1 MDLKLSPSTLWKR
14 IGDLLQA
21 KELWTLLSAGSA
33 ATAAARFA
41 QSVQAGGLV
50 AVFGTLAAFAAGA
63 LLARG
68 VLWICSRLRYLFNP
82 PTTALETY
90 GGLNWTIVVNHSGAP
105 VKVRVRVQMAEVGN
119 ELDPHFEP
127 FDVHL
132 QTKAHGPSLQSVE
145 LTDEINFAKATIASM
160 EALNDTAK
168 RLDISLPG
176 LGSKTCVVQRMDK
189 VFLVMGV
196 WLFVVTPFGVRK
208 TYQTHKAI
216 GELDGFHV
224 QERSEEQKKLDAAK
238 S

>member
-1 MDLKLSPSTLWKR
+1 MKPKLSTVWNR

-21 KELWTLLSAGSA
+21 KELWTLLFGGSA
-33 ATAAARFA
+33 ATVAARFA
-41 QSVQAGGLV
+41 QSVQTGALV

-68 VLWICSRLRYLFNP
+68 ILWIFGRLRYVLNP
-82 PTTALETY
+82 PKTTLDTY
-90 GGLNWTIVVNHSGAP
+90 GGLNWTIVVNHSGPP
-105 VKVRVRVQMAEVGN
+105 VKVRVRLQMAEVGN

-132 QTKAHGPSLQSVE
+132 HTKAHGPSLQSIE

-160 EALNDTAK
+160 EALDDTAK
-168 RLDISLPG
+168 RLDINLPG
-176 LGSKTCVVQRMDK
+176 MGPKTCVVQRVDTI
-189 VFLVMGV
+189 FLVMGV

-208 TYQTHKAI
+208 IYETHKAI
-216 GELDGFHV
+216 AKLDGFHV
-224 QERSEEQKKLDAAK
+224 QDRSGEQEKLDAAK